1 MFKPF
6 ALFFF
11 IITVVWAGSI
21 LVTTD
26 PYERLHRSA
35 LPIALVGKGTVAVVV
50 QVEPAWA
57 APVYNFFLK
66 TEHGFK
72 YMLWSVFYE
81 EEWRSLNSEKAG
93 TQGNERV
100 PGGSIAAPPPARSA
114 SSAQRS
120 M

>member
-6 ALFFF
+6 SLFFF
-11 IITVVWAGSI
+11 ILTCVWAGSI
-21 LVTTD
+21 VWTTD

-50 QVEPAWA
+50 QVEPDWA

-81 EEWRSLNSEKAG
+81 EEWRSLNPEQRESPASAG
-93 TQGNERV
+93 FPAGA
-100 PGGSIAAPPPARSA
+100 SAPSKSA
-114 SSAQRS
+114 SGTKGTR
-120 M
+120 

>member
-11 IITVVWAGSI
+11 VINLVWAGAI
-21 LVTTD
+21 LITTD
-26 PYERLHRSA
+26 PHARLHRAA
-35 LPIALVGKGTVAVVV
+35 LPIALTGKATVAVVV
-50 QVEPAWA
+50 QVEPDWA

-81 EEWRSLNSEKAG
+81 EEWRAAG
-93 TQGNERV
+93 AESPQKSGKTSDSTVAAV
-100 PGGSIAAPPPARSA
+100 PA
-114 SSAQRS
+114 SSAS
-120 M
+120 GATGNKP

>member
-11 IITVVWAGSI
+11 ILTCVWAGSI
-21 LVTTD
+21 MVTTD

-35 LPIALVGKGTVAVVV
+35 LPIALLGKGTVAVVV
-50 QVEPAWA
+50 QVEPDWA

-81 EEWRSLNSEKAG
+81 EEWRSLNPDQRGTRAVAG
-93 TQGNERV
+93 
-100 PGGSIAAPPPARSA
+100 PSAAASAPAPSA
-114 SSAQRS
+114 SGVSRTR
-120 M
+120 

>member
-11 IITVVWAGSI
+11 VINLVWAGAI
-21 LVTTD
+21 LITTD
-26 PYERLHRSA
+26 PHARLHRAA
-35 LPIALVGKGTVAVVV
+35 LPIALVGKATVAVVV
-50 QVEPAWA
+50 QFEPDWA

-81 EEWRSLNSEKAG
+81 EEWRAASAETALKAPKASDSSG
-93 TQGNERV
+93 TTA
-100 PGGSIAAPPPARSA
+100 PASSGSRAAPSKP
-114 SSAQRS
+114 
-120 M
+120 

>member
-6 ALFFF
+6 SLFFF
-11 IITVVWAGSI
+11 IITVGWVASI
-21 LVTTD
+21 LMTTD

-50 QVEPAWA
+50 QVEPEWA

-81 EEWRSLNSEKAG
+81 EEWRSLNGEKAESQGSAG
-93 TQGNERV
+93 T
-100 PGGSIAAPPPARSA
+100 PGGSAPPAAPARSA

>member
-11 IITVVWAGSI
+11 VITLVWAGSI

-35 LPIALVGKGTVAVVV
+35 LPIALVGKGAVAVAV
-50 QVEPAWA
+50 QVEPSWA

-66 TEHGFK
+66 AEHGFK
-72 YMLWSVFYE
+72 YMLWSIFYE
-81 EEWRSLNSEKAG
+81 EEWRSLNRENAE
-93 TQGNERV
+93 TQGSAKV
-100 PGGSIAAPPPARSA
+100 PDGSEAAPAPARSA
-114 SSAQRS
+114 SSAKRAL
-120 M
+120 